1 MASLYRSTNFIEDES
16 DKKKK
21 TKKKTVESMLGKR
34 KSHKG
39 GGELN
44 PSLLR

>member
-16 DKKKK
+16 DKKK
-21 TKKKTVESMLGKR
+21 TKKKTVESML
-34 KSHKG
+34 HKG

>member
-21 TKKKTVESMLGKR
+21 KKTVESML
-34 KSHKG
+34 HKG